1 MNPYL
6 TNRMRYNAA
15 TTANTTL
22 VAKMGEITGFNPQTW
37 SVNVTF
43 YPLSSD
49 DGNDAGAV
57 EVPLT
62 ASWVGN
68 GWGLYC
74 APALGTEVT
83 VLFANGDLQEPI
95 GLGFIFSG
103 QVNPAQGIQSEECWL
118 IHQSGS
124 LIKLTNDGK
133 LTINGN
139 TEIDI
144 TAPEINI
151 TTTGA
156 VNVTSGTIATIQAAT
171 AINLDAPIVNVSQD
185 IVIANDLSANNGQIT
200 MTGGVFN
207 ADTLIAS
214 NDVTAAGV
222 SLHNHVHSGVTGGSD
237 DTGPPT

>member
-1 MNPYL
+1 
-6 TNRMRYNAA
+6 MRYNAA
-15 TTANTTL
+15 TTNNTTL
-22 VAKMGEITGFNPQTW
+22 VAKTGEVVGFNPQTW
-37 SVNVTF
+37 SISVIF
-43 YPLSSD
+43 YPLTSD
-49 DGNDAGAV
+49 DGYDAGAV
-57 EVPLT
+57 EVPLQS
-62 ASWVGN
+62 SWVGN

-83 VLFANGDLQEPI
+83 VLFANGNLQEPI

-118 IHQSGS
+118 VHQSGS

-133 LTINGN
+133 ITINGN
-139 TEIDI
+139 TEIDL
-144 TAPEINI
+144 TAPQINI

-171 AINLDAPIVNVSQD
+171 AINLNAPVVNVSQD

-200 MTGGVFN
+200 MNSGVFN
-207 ADTLIAS
+207 AVTLNAT

-222 SLHNHVHSGVTGGSD
+222 SLHNHVHSGVTSGGD
-237 DTGPPT
+237 DSGPPI